1 MNRGLALPG
10 KCPLSVAHHMPRY
23 THAIDTVDISDQEET
38 ETERM
43 WRQIDPQA
51 HNAVKAAYDE

>member
-1 MNRGLALPG
+1 
-10 KCPLSVAHHMPRY
+10 MPRY

-43 WRQIDPQA
+43 WRQIDPQV
-51 HNAVKAAYDE
+51 HNAVKAEHDEEPPQEEG